1 MDQVKAKNKRFLL
14 FTKIGI
20 LVLYLCTFIA
30 YFIVI
35 ISQNMKEYKLVGVA
49 HTVILIS
56 SDLMIYSLENHNDVF
71 MTKDWF
77 KCTFMFATRLVCCFL
92 LDYWLALQSIALFIS
107 IVICGCN
114 FFEKCIVV
122 KGNTKENKFQQ
133 LILTQ
138 PLFKKYVEKNITE
151 VIIPTIEAAPK
162 QRVHSKIEYYVAEF
176 ILLIYIGVHIA
187 CCIITAKV

>member
-1 MDQVKAKNKRFLL
+1 MSLNFIFSTLLIYLKTTGTQSERFLKTEILVQSIIENGGFQKNPSNDKLTLIMDQVKAKNKRFLL

-49 HTVILIS
+49 HTIILIS

-122 KGNTKENKFQQ
+122 KGNTKENKF
-133 LILTQ
+133 
-138 PLFKKYVEKNITE
+138 
-151 VIIPTIEAAPK
+151 
-162 QRVHSKIEYYVAEF
+162 
-176 ILLIYIGVHIA
+176 
-187 CCIITAKV
+187 